1 MKRFSQWTEWAKG
14 QIHKTMKQK
23 KKNKKQ
29 LSKPDTPETSLYKYG
44 QLHFDRSTRAIPQRK
59 NNLFYQMVLE

>member
-1 MKRFSQWTEWAKG
+1 MDWMGKRADTQNNEA
-14 QIHKTMKQK
+14 
-23 KKNKKQ
+23 KKNKKKKQ
-29 LSKPDTPETSLYKYG
+29 WSKPDTPETSLYKYG